1 MLKKIVLITILLLS
15 GNLFSGEYTNLK
27 DLWLNNQIDHI
38 TFISKSTEL
47 ISSSSFNN
55 LEQARIYIDMGLADF
70 YLENADESILK
81 LEKAQEL
88 IIKNLEIRESSE
100 AWGLLAESGSYIMLQ
115 KGLSYIISNS
125 PKVKEYG
132 EKAIALNPNNYRA
145 IVIDAQGLIN
155 APKIFGGD
163 KKRGIENLRQLLE
176 NPMDKQDK
184 FFVLMALSQ
193 SLVQDKKTREEGI
206 KYAKEALKL
215 YPSNIEALKIIN

>member
-1 MLKKIVLITILLLS
+1 
-15 GNLFSGEYTNLK
+15 
-27 DLWLNNQIDHI
+27 
-38 TFISKSTEL
+38 
-47 ISSSSFNN
+47 
-55 LEQARIYIDMGLADF
+55 MGLADL
-70 YLENADESILK
+70 YLENTDGSILK

-88 IIKNLEIRESSE
+88 INSSLSTKESSE

-115 KGLSYIISNS
+115 KGISYIISNS

-155 APKIFGGD
+155 APRIFGGD
-163 KKRGIENLRQLLE
+163 KKRGLENLRKLTE
-176 NPMDKQDK
+176 KPMEKQDK

-193 SLVQDKKTREEGI
+193 SLVQDKKTLDEGI

-215 YPSNIEALKIIN
+215 YPLNIEALKIIN